1 MSKFIIKGGNTLSG
15 AWQVQGMKNAAT
27 PIVASTLLTEKEC
40 IIHNIPRIADIHQML
55 AILEYLGASIKW
67 DNEHTLRISTQDI
80 KTHEL
85 PYKLAKSMRS
95 SVLFIGSMLSRCG
108 EVIIPEPGGCSIGN
122 RPLDVHF
129 KALEALGAEITRR
142 EDGYYIISG
151 SQLQAGNI
159 ELIEKSVTATENA
172 MMAASSINGTSTIK
186 NSAQEPHVECL
197 GNFLES
203 IGVKVIGAGTSE
215 ITITGT
221 DNLKG
226 TEFEVIPDML
236 EVGTIAVLGALCGDE
251 ISIAPVVPVHMRVVR
266 EKLEQAGV
274 HIKETDNSW
283 IVKNSKKELR
293 SFVVET
299 SPFPGFPTDL
309 QAPLGLLATQ
319 SLGTSTIYDPMF
331 ENRLGYVEELIEMGA
346 RAKIKDA
353 HTAIIKGPQQLKGK
367 VLDALDLRAGATLVI
382 AGLIGEGQTI
392 ISKAEIIDRGYEKI
406 DERLRSLGADIVR
419 VD

>member
-382 AGLIGEGQTI
+382 AGLI
-392 ISKAEIIDRGYEKI
+392 
-406 DERLRSLGADIVR
+406 
-419 VD
+419 

>member
-1 MSKFIIKGGNTLSG
+1 M
-15 AWQVQGMKNAAT
+15 QGMKNAAT

-40 IIHNIPRIADIHQML
+40 IIHNIPRIADVHQML